1 MEEVGHRGPAVDA
14 LADDDGPHTPPED
27 GRGAGLGAGVLVW
40 FWLSVP
46 LLRRTG
52 STRPPESVLG
62 TLVCRPQRRGSCC
75 EVAPAVRRCPSAS
88 ADGRRPHLR
97 DSRKVSMPDRPSTV
111 PRLRWYLLVV
121 TFPEAFVF
129 FQGCLLASVD
139 TAGGARVPAPARQA
153 ATRDLV
159 FLSSH
164 IPSIH
169 LQSSPSRAF
178 SSSCPPHPHP
188 HPHPHTRP
196 ARQGKAQGQPKLT
209 RPAPAPPRALTRIPQ
224 SSSSPSIPPPAA
236 SEPPPLVSTFS
247 TVSSQ
252 PPFPALPQDH
262 ATSRSPTRSGSA
274 IYFFHPH
281 HPVGRTHIV
290 ARFPV
295 ANGSQRLVTRPGAS
309 ACSTVPDF
317 YPLSPAFFI
326 ITNPLPLSA

>member
-1 MEEVGHRGPAVDA
+1 MPARRPSTGPEAQVVLARCHFSGGVRFLSRLPSSVRG
-14 LADDDGPHTPPED
+14 
-27 GRGAGLGAGVLVW
+27 
-40 FWLSVP
+40 
-46 LLRRTG
+46 
-52 STRPPESVLG
+52 
-62 TLVCRPQRRGSCC
+62 
-75 EVAPAVRRCPSAS
+75 
-88 ADGRRPHLR
+88 DGRR
-97 DSRKVSMPDRPSTV
+97 RPG
-111 PRLRWYLLVV
+111 P
-121 TFPEAFVF
+121 
-129 FQGCLLASVD
+129 C
-139 TAGGARVPAPARQA
+139 
-153 ATRDLV
+153 
-159 FLSSH
+159 
-164 IPSIH
+164 
-169 LQSSPSRAF
+169 
-178 SSSCPPHPHP
+178 SCPPGGHAGPRLPFIPHPIHPSPVQSKQGLLLILPPHP